1 MKKVERSVKTD
12 RFEAVLVYWEPES
25 SDFYPSTP
33 LPAAP
38 ATTQESYLM
47 IGPPGGPLARIDG
60 VDASIVM
67 LLLHS
72 TMTGGPGAGRFI
84 PRGMSPVGCGV

>member
-1 MKKVERSVKTD
+1 MKKVERAVKTD
-12 RFEAVLVYWEPES
+12 RFEEVLVYWEPES
-25 SDFYPSTP
+25 QDFYPGS
-33 LPAAP
+33 AAP

-84 PRGMSPVGCGV
+84 PRGMVPGGV

>member
-25 SDFYPSTP
+25 TDFYPSTQSP
-33 LPAAP
+33 VVPAP
-38 ATTQESYLM
+38 IQESYLM

-67 LLLHS
+67 LLLQS

-84 PRGMSPVGCGV
+84 PRCGA